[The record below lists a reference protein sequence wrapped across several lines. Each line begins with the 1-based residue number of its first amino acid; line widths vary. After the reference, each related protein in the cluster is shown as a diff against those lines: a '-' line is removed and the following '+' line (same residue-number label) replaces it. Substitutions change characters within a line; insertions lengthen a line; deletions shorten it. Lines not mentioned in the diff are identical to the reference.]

1 VNEIEGTRRT
11 FTGYALMALQKE
23 ELYLR
28 LFNEL
33 ISLLAN
39 RPELMFT
46 NSDSKHW
53 IYTLS
58 EEVLTHD

>member
-1 VNEIEGTRRT
+1 MKLK
-11 FTGYALMALQKE
+11 ALGVRLLVIPLIALQKE

-46 NSDSKHW
+46 SSDSKHW

-58 EEVLTHD
+58 EE

>member
-1 VNEIEGTRRT
+1 MNEIEGTRRT

-46 NSDSKHW
+46 SSDSKHW

-58 EEVLTHD
+58 EE